1 MKRILNLL
9 LILSLF
15 TVATINAQ
23 VQTGKASFYSDAFEG
38 NPTASGEKYRASKM
52 TAAHKT
58 LPFGTVVKVTN
69 LSNNES
75 VEVTIN
81 DRGPFVEG
89 RVIDVSKSAAEKLG
103 FFNQGTTEV
112 KIEVVDAGSGAGQTI
127 PKMVEHVSVEEK
139 EFYDFDISKTQPKG
153 FGAQLGTYQEL
164 SNLFR
169 ITDNLKKTYRKKAVV
184 QVKILNGVKFYSLI
198 LGPFSSREKAENF
211 VSGLKKQFPDSFVL
225 DYSKEAKK

>member
-1 MKRILNLL
+1 MHMNRTLKIFFFAIFLVITAR
-9 LILSLF
+9 
-15 TVATINAQ
+15 AQ
-23 VQTGKASFYSDAFEG
+23 VQTGRASFYSDAFEG
-38 NPTASGEKYRASKM
+38 NPTASGEKYRGNKM

-112 KIEVVDAGSGAGQTI
+112 KIEVVEAGNGKGKTLPA
-127 PKMVEHVSVEEK
+127 MVEHVTVEER
-139 EFYDFDISKTQPKG
+139 EFYNFDITKSNPRG
-153 FGAQLGTYQEL
+153 YGAQLGTYQEL
-164 SNLFR
+164 SNLLR
-169 ITDNLKKTYRKKAVV
+169 VTDNLKKTYRKKVTV
-184 QVKILNGVKFYSLI
+184 QVKILNGTKFYSLI
-198 LGPFSSREKAENF
+198 LGPFSNREKAENF
-211 VSGLKKQFPDSFVL
+211 VNSLKKQFPDSFVL
-225 DYSKEAKK
+225 DYSKQ